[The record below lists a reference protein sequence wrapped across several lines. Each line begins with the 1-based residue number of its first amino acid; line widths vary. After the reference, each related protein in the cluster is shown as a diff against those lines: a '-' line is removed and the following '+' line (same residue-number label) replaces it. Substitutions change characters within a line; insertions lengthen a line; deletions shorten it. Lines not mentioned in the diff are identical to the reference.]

1 MSSQT
6 SQNKNVGMSSSC
18 AEALLSPCSAV
29 PFALSAFLFA
39 IRARVS
45 LLVVLLL
52 GTGLQSSVIS
62 EERRGC
68 GGLRVVLPDVR
79 GEGDGAAWGDER
91 LRALEGEGAVYSSS
105 MSKGVILD
113 ALGRG
118 LEGFDAGG
126 RAGLAKDDAAGL
138 ETGERFDCAFG
149 FAIGAFGFAMGAV
162 GFDADAVAAGLAF
175 GTCRASRSSLS
186 VSEGALLDSRGCT
199 VVDAGLFSL
208 RRSEETLSSLESPW
222 DANTS
227 LMACFCLISCAFAL
241 SFKAPSTE
249 RSAPATTGLA
259 RASSFFFAS
268 IASFSRSYSAMC
280 RCFVNSF
287 AVSRNSSSTIIH
299 SSSRRS
305 NFETPLRMGSK
316 CGRA

>member
-18 AEALLSPCSAV
+18 AEALFSPCSAV

-39 IRARVS
+39 IRARAS

-62 EERRGC
+62 GQRRGC
-68 GGLRVVLPDVR
+68 GGLGVVGCEVR
-79 GEGDGAAWGDER
+79 GEGVGCARGLAAWGDER

-138 ETGERFDCAFG
+138 ETGGRFDC
-149 FAIGAFGFAMGAV
+149 AFGFAMGAV

-175 GTCRASRSSLS
+175 GRCSASRSSLS
-186 VSEGALLDSRGCT
+186 VSEGTLLDSRGCT

-208 RRSEETLSSLESPW
+208 RRSEETSSSLKSPW

-227 LMACFCLISCAFAL
+227 LMACFCLISCAFAFAL
-241 SFKAPSTE
+241 KAPSAE

-259 RASSFFFAS
+259 RATSFFFAS
-268 IASFSRSYSAMC
+268 IVSFSRSYSAIC

-316 CGRA
+316 CGLA